1 METHLIDGE
10 VLDQNT
16 IARQAYSSPDNFR
29 KVFHLITGYT
39 IGEYIRN
46 RRLSL
51 AGEELISSNRTVTD
65 IALEY
70 GYDTPESF
78 TKAFTRFH
86 GNSPTYVRNN
96 KSGLHNFTRIV
107 LRVTADGGS
116 MLNYRIVK
124 INNMCI
130 AGYSRVFT
138 SLDTAKNNVLIPKF
152 TRECCSQSWDKLME
166 IKSTD
171 EKPNN
176 CLFGYRSNDF
186 INIDKF
192 NNEISCF
199 NYTFGRM
206 ITKQE
211 ISGLNISDYSIT
223 NIPDGEFMSTYE
235 EEYYSRTQTLN
246 ANVYVTVGAN
256 EDKNFISSIED
267 FYNDLQERNYT
278 GLNLTYEKIE
288 GYDHNTV
295 FKPSIKNTLLMFYK
309 KDSE

>member
-1 METHLIDGE
+1 MEVENHLNWTEGLINAIDYIETHLIDGE

-107 LRVTADGGS
+107 LRSQQMGDLCSTTESLRSTTCVLPVIPGFSQAS
-116 MLNYRIVK
+116 IPRK
-124 INNMCI
+124 II
-130 AGYSRVFT
+130 F
-138 SLDTAKNNVLIPKF
+138 
-152 TRECCSQSWDKLME
+152 
-166 IKSTD
+166 
-171 EKPNN
+171 
-176 CLFGYRSNDF
+176 
-186 INIDKF
+186 
-192 NNEISCF
+192 
-199 NYTFGRM
+199 
-206 ITKQE
+206 
-211 ISGLNISDYSIT
+211 
-223 NIPDGEFMSTYE
+223 
-235 EEYYSRTQTLN
+235 
-246 ANVYVTVGAN
+246 
-256 EDKNFISSIED
+256 
-267 FYNDLQERNYT
+267 
-278 GLNLTYEKIE
+278 
-288 GYDHNTV
+288 
-295 FKPSIKNTLLMFYK
+295 
-309 KDSE
+309 

>member
-1 METHLIDGE
+1 MEVENHLNWTEGLINAIDYIETHLIDGE

-138 SLDTAKNNVLIPKF
+138 SLDTAKNNILISKF

-206 ITKQE
+206 IIKQE

-223 NIPDGEFMSTYE
+223 SIPDGEWICFDCSDTTPAGQQSLWYKIYTE
-235 EEYYSRTQTLN
+235 FLPFSHYNIAPDITLECS
-246 ANVYVTVGAN
+246 NVSLKKEQNYLLLQIRP
-256 EDKNFISSIED
+256 DK
-267 FYNDLQERNYT
+267 
-278 GLNLTYEKIE
+278 
-288 GYDHNTV
+288 V
-295 FKPSIKNTLLMFYK
+295 
-309 KDSE
+309 

>member
-1 METHLIDGE
+1 MEVENHLNWTEGLINAIDYIETHLIDGE

-166 IKSTD
+166 IKS
-171 EKPNN
+171 
-176 CLFGYRSNDF
+176 
-186 INIDKF
+186 

-223 NIPDGEFMSTYE
+223 SIPDGEWICFDCSDTTPAGQQSLWYKIYTE
-235 EEYYSRTQTLN
+235 FLPFSHYNIAPDITLECS
-246 ANVYVTVGAN
+246 NVSLKKEQNYLLLQIRP
-256 EDKNFISSIED
+256 DK
-267 FYNDLQERNYT
+267 
-278 GLNLTYEKIE
+278 
-288 GYDHNTV
+288 V
-295 FKPSIKNTLLMFYK
+295 
-309 KDSE
+309 

>member
-1 METHLIDGE
+1 MEVENHLNWTEGLINAIDYIETHLIDGE

-116 MLNYRIVK
+116 MPVSYTHLTLPTLRSTTCVLPVIPGFSQASIPRK
-124 INNMCI
+124 I
-130 AGYSRVFT
+130 
-138 SLDTAKNNVLIPKF
+138 
-152 TRECCSQSWDKLME
+152 
-166 IKSTD
+166 
-171 EKPNN
+171 
-176 CLFGYRSNDF
+176 
-186 INIDKF
+186 
-192 NNEISCF
+192 
-199 NYTFGRM
+199 
-206 ITKQE
+206 
-211 ISGLNISDYSIT
+211 
-223 NIPDGEFMSTYE
+223 
-235 EEYYSRTQTLN
+235 
-246 ANVYVTVGAN
+246 
-256 EDKNFISSIED
+256 
-267 FYNDLQERNYT
+267 
-278 GLNLTYEKIE
+278 
-288 GYDHNTV
+288 
-295 FKPSIKNTLLMFYK
+295 MF
-309 KDSE
+309 

>member
-1 METHLIDGE
+1 MEVENHLNWTEGLINAIDYIETHLIDGE

-70 GYDTPESF
+70 GYDTLESF

-138 SLDTAKNNVLIPKF
+138 SLDTAKNNILISKF

-223 NIPDGEFMSTYE
+223 SIPDGEWICFDCSDTTPAGQQSLWYKIYTE
-235 EEYYSRTQTLN
+235 FLPFSHYNIAPDITLECS
-246 ANVYVTVGAN
+246 NVSLKKEQNYLLLQIRP
-256 EDKNFISSIED
+256 DK
-267 FYNDLQERNYT
+267 
-278 GLNLTYEKIE
+278 
-288 GYDHNTV
+288 V
-295 FKPSIKNTLLMFYK
+295 
-309 KDSE
+309 

>member
-1 METHLIDGE
+1 MNWTEGLINAIDYIETHLIDGE

-65 IALEY
+65 IAFEY

-86 GNSPTYVRNN
+86 GNSPSYVRNN
-96 KSGLHNFTRIV
+96 KSGLRNFTRIV

-116 MLNYRIVK
+116 MLNYRIIM

-166 IKSTD
+166 IKFT
-171 EKPNN
+171 
-176 CLFGYRSNDF
+176 
-186 INIDKF
+186 
-192 NNEISCF
+192 
-199 NYTFGRM
+199 
-206 ITKQE
+206 
-211 ISGLNISDYSIT
+211 
-223 NIPDGEFMSTYE
+223 
-235 EEYYSRTQTLN
+235 
-246 ANVYVTVGAN
+246 
-256 EDKNFISSIED
+256 DKNQITAYSVTDQMI
-267 FYNDLQERNYT
+267 L
-278 GLNLTYEKIE
+278 
-288 GYDHNTV
+288 
-295 FKPSIKNTLLMFYK
+295 
-309 KDSE
+309 